1 MSSNSAAPTAQ
12 QAIALAAEILSASR
26 RFETSAE
33 RSRSARM
40 ARMMGDPKGK
50 QFTIALA
57 DQVLRVTDPRRAAQR
72 FQSLLS
78 QHGSPQY
85 LSWLDQRTLQLGAL
99 ASSVA
104 PGFVMPAITQ
114 RVRKDSQHVIVSAE
128 DREFT
133 KYLEERKREGIRV
146 NLNQLGEAVL
156 GEGEASR
163 RLEAYLNRLADPRVT
178 YASVK
183 LSSIASQISL
193 TGYRNT
199 VESLKARLRQLY
211 RAAMPVGPAAA
222 KFINLDM
229 EEYRDLHLTVDVFRE
244 VLSEP
249 EFESLEAGI
258 VLQAYL
264 PDSASVQRELTDWAR
279 ERWKKTG
286 SGIKLRLVKGA
297 NLAMEEV
304 EASIRDWTVA
314 PYASKL
320 ETDANYKRMLR
331 YACLKENAEAVRV
344 GVASHNLFDIAY
356 ALLLRKAHGVE
367 QRIEFEM
374 LEGMANG
381 QSLEIKQRTGDM
393 LLYSPVVKS
402 EEFESAVAYLVR
414 RLDENTAAGSFLGAL
429 FSLEEG
435 SAAWKQ
441 QAEAFTQAL
450 ELSYSDSLSDQPR
463 RLQNRE
469 TEKVTTL
476 SSEAPFHNVADTD
489 FSLPC
494 NREWITKWL
503 EHWQSERD
511 RIAQTPIPIVVGGQE
526 KLTAQTVEG
535 TDPSRPGIVAY
546 RYSVGSAEDVQSA
559 IGSALVAQK
568 SWEGEGRAKRSAVLR
583 QVAAQLA
590 MDRGETIG
598 CLMLDGGKAI
608 QEADAE
614 ISEAIDFANYYAQ
627 SLDDPCWSDGIKPS
641 ALGLVVVTP
650 PWNFPY
656 AIPAGGILA
665 ALMAGNAVILKPAP
679 EAVLS
684 SWHMV
689 QQLWKAGVRRELLQF
704 LPLIDG
710 PEGQALLTD
719 PRVGSVILTGA
730 FSTAAMFKSW
740 CPTMRLCAETSGKNA
755 MIVTAAADVDLAVK
769 DIVRG
774 AFGHAGQKCSATSL
788 AIIEAS
794 VYDDPKFVKTLRDA
808 ASSLTV
814 GSAWNPSSIV
824 TPVIREPGPEL
835 ARGLTKLD
843 DGESWL
849 IEPKMLDNNPC
860 LWSPGIRL
868 GVKRGSW
875 FHRTECFGPVLG
887 VMRVNSLS
895 EAIEIQNE
903 GEFGLTGGIHSLD
916 QAEIR
921 QWREKVEVGNAYIN
935 RGTTG
940 AIVRRQP
947 FGGWKH
953 SCVGPGAKAGG
964 PNYVASFCH
973 WRETSLP
980 VDRCP
985 LDQEQLQAIE
995 QLSQVLELAPPAQA
1009 RVLAAAGSMEQAWE
1023 HEFAIEHDPSNLHG
1037 ETNHFRYKP
1046 RPWTILRINAS
1057 LDDASSDVDSRSDL
1071 AIVILA
1077 AKQVGSRLTISL
1089 EKATSWI
1096 SELERLGWAD
1106 STLETNEQLAQRLAD
1121 KRDGVVRC
1129 LAPAAE
1135 PLYIASIKSNVPIVC
1150 EAVVANGRRELLWYL
1165 REQAISQTVHRYGN
1179 VQLK

>member
-1 MSSNSAAPTAQ
+1 MSSTSSAPTAQ

-33 RSRSARM
+33 RGRSARM

-57 DQVLRVTDPRRAAQR
+57 DQVLRVTDPQRAAQR

-85 LSWLDQRTLQLGAL
+85 LSWLDQRTLQLGAF
-99 ASSVA
+99 ASSLA

-128 DREFT
+128 EREFT
-133 KYLEERKREGIRV
+133 KYLEERKRAGIRV

-163 RLEAYLNRLADPRVT
+163 RLEAYLKRLADPRVT
-178 YASVK
+178 YVSVK

-193 TGYRNT
+193 TGYRAT

-211 RAAMPVGPAAA
+211 RAAFPVGSSPA

-264 PDSASVQRELTDWAR
+264 PDSASVQKELTQWAR
-279 ERWKKTG
+279 ERWNKTG
-286 SGIKLRLVKGA
+286 AGIKLRLVKGA

-304 EASIRDWTVA
+304 EASIRDWTVS

-331 YACLKENAEAVRV
+331 FACQKENAEAVRV

-356 ALLLRKAHGVE
+356 ALLLRKANGVE

-441 QAEAFTQAL
+441 QAEAFTKAL
-450 ELSYSDSLSDQPR
+450 ELSYSDSLSDKPR
-463 RLQNRE
+463 RQQNRS
-469 TEKVTTL
+469 TEKTTPL
-476 SSEAPFHNVADTD
+476 AADAPFHNVADTD

-503 EHWQSERD
+503 EHWTSHRD
-511 RIAQTPIPIVVGGQE
+511 RIAQTQIPIVVGGHE
-526 KLTAQTVEG
+526 KQTAQAVDG
-535 TDPSRPGIVAY
+535 SDPSRPGVVAY
-546 RYSVGSAEDVQSA
+546 RYSVGSAEDVQAA
-559 IGSALVAQK
+559 ISSSLAAQK
-568 SWEGEGRAKRSAVLR
+568 KWEGEGRSGRAKVLR

-590 MDRGETIG
+590 NDRGETIG
-598 CLMLDGGKAI
+598 CLMLDGAKAV

-614 ISEAIDFANYYAQ
+614 ISEAIDFANYYAH
-627 SLDDPCWSDGIKPS
+627 SLDDPCWSDGIEPS

-656 AIPAGGILA
+656 AIPAGGVLA

-684 SWHMV
+684 SWHMI
-689 QQLWKAGVRRELLQF
+689 QQLWKAGVPKEVLQF

-719 PRVGSVILTGA
+719 SRVGSVILTGA

-740 CPTMRLCAETSGKNA
+740 CPSMRLCAETSGKNA

-769 DIVRG
+769 DMVRG

-788 AIIEAS
+788 ALVEAS
-794 VYDDPKFVKTLRDA
+794 VYDDPKFAKTLLDA

-814 GSAWNPSSIV
+814 GNSWYASSVV
-824 TPVIREPGPEL
+824 TPLIREPGPEL
-835 ARGLTKLD
+835 ARGLTQLD
-843 DGESWL
+843 EGESWL
-849 IEPKMLDNNPC
+849 LEPKMFENNPC
-860 LWSPGIRL
+860 LWSPGIRM

-887 VMRVNSLS
+887 VMRVNSLD
-895 EAIEIQNE
+895 EAIAIQNE

-916 QAEIR
+916 QAEIAK
-921 QWREKVEVGNAYIN
+921 WRESVEVGNAYIN

-940 AIVRRQP
+940 AIVQRQP

-973 WRETSLP
+973 WREASLP
-980 VDRCP
+980 QQRSALDPSARQK
-985 LDQEQLQAIE
+985 LDQLVRALNLDSKQ
-995 QLSQVLELAPPAQA
+995 QA
-1009 RVLAAAGSMEQAWE
+1009 RVLASAESMKRAWAQ
-1023 HEFAIEHDPSNLHG
+1023 EFSKEHDPSALHG
-1037 ETNHFRYKP
+1037 ETNHFRYKA
-1046 RPWTILRINAS
+1046 RPWTIVRIPDSLTSDS
-1057 LDDASSDVDSRSDL
+1057 LDDL
-1071 AIVILA
+1071 AITILSA
-1077 AKQVGSRLTISL
+1077 QQVGSRLSLSASASTAWIDELKRSVGIEVTIESV
-1089 EKATSWI
+1089 
-1096 SELERLGWAD
+1096 D
-1106 STLETNEQLAQRLAD
+1106 QLAQRLANQ
-1121 KRDGVVRC
+1121 RDGVVRC
-1129 LAPAAE
+1129 LGPAAE
-1135 PLYIASIKSNVPIVC
+1135 PLYVASIRSNVPIIC
-1150 EAVVANGRRELLWYL
+1150 ENVVANGRRELLWYL
-1165 REQAISQTVHRYGN
+1165 REQAVSQTVHRYGN
-1179 VQLK
+1179 VQMK